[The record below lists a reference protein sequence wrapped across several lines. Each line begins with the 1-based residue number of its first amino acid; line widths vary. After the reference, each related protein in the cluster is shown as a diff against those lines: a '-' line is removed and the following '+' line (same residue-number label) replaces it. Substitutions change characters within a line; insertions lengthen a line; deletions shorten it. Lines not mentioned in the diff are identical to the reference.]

1 MPVSR
6 MLQNGAAFGLLAWV
20 FFGFSGALS
29 PAAAQEPGGR
39 VLVVLNSSLA
49 MQSALG
55 NETKLEAVKTSLGAL
70 IEQYDGRLSLGLAA
84 YGARKARACA
94 DVQLLSP
101 PGPIKAKRLARQI
114 ASLKPVGS
122 APLGQAIAEA
132 ATALGAA
139 GLLDRIV
146 LLTGGLDTCEADPC
160 QSAKLAKEQH
170 GVRIDVLAV
179 RGEGDDLKGLRC
191 IAKLSGGAYY
201 EVGNTGKLVA
211 ALDKVLGQS
220 AAPSLE
226 AADGSTTGTEAAYGG
241 TELTLDPGGLN
252 EAGGE
257 TTATT
262 ALLPAEDPENA
273 ITADGKIPMQFA
285 ALLTDPGAPISSSL
299 TWRVFERKAG
309 DDGLHKL
316 VASSEDAAPK
326 LPLPPGDYLVNVA
339 YGRAY
344 LTRAIKVEV
353 GRPAREL
360 FVLNAGG
367 LRINAQT
374 AAGQPIAAGAVVNE
388 IYSEERD
395 QAGNRALVATGIK
408 PGVILRLNA
417 GLYHVKSTYGDANG
431 VVQGDISIE
440 AGRLT
445 ELTLTHEAANVT
457 LKLVTESGGE
467 ALADTQWR
475 LLTTEGS
482 LVRESVGALPTHI
495 LAPGRYSV
503 EASRGGEKY
512 AEVFEVQP
520 GVARTVEVVVPAQ

>member
-1 MPVSR
+1 MLR
-6 MLQNGAAFGLLAWV
+6 LLQNGGAWGLLACALL
-20 FFGFSGALS
+20 GLAGAVS
-29 PAAAQEPGGR
+29 PVAAQEPGGR
-39 VLVVLNSSLA
+39 VLVVVDSSLA

-70 IEQYDGRLSLGLAA
+70 IEQYDGRLSLGLVA

-94 DVQLLSP
+94 DVQILTPL
-101 PGPIKAKRLARQI
+101 GPIKAKRLARQI
-114 ASLKPVGS
+114 AALKPVGS
-122 APLGQAIAEA
+122 APLGQAITEA
-132 ATALGAA
+132 ATALGPAS
-139 GLLDRIV
+139 GLDRLV
-146 LLTGGLDTCEADPC
+146 LVTGGPDSCEADPC
-160 QSAKLAKEQH
+160 QIAKGVNELQ
-170 GVRIDVLAV
+170 GVRIDVVAV
-179 RGEGDDLKGLRC
+179 RGEGDDFKGLRC
-191 IAKLSGGAYY
+191 ISKLTGGAFY
-201 EVGNTGKLVA
+201 EVGNTGKLIA

-220 AAPSLE
+220 AAPAVE
-226 AADGSTTGTEAAYGG
+226 VEGAPAETEAAGG
-241 TELTLDPGGLN
+241 GMELSLEPGGLN
-252 EAGGE
+252 EAGEE

-262 ALLPAEDPENA
+262 ALLPADDPENA
-273 ITADGKIPMQFA
+273 VTADGKIPMRFA
-285 ALLTDPGAPISSSL
+285 ALLTDPGAPINSSL
-299 TWRVFERKAG
+299 SWRVFERKAG

-316 VASSEDAAPK
+316 VTSSEDAAPK
-326 LPLPPGDYLVNVA
+326 LPLLPGDYLVNVA
-339 YGRAY
+339 YGKAY
-344 LTRAIKVEV
+344 LTRAIKVET

-374 AAGQPIAAGAVVNE
+374 AGGQPIAAGAVVNE

-395 QAGNRALVATGIK
+395 QAGSRALVATGIK

-445 ELTLTHEAANVT
+445 ELTLSHEAASVT

-475 LLTTEGS
+475 ILTTEGS

-495 LAPGRYSV
+495 LAPGRYNV

-512 AEVFEVQP
+512 AEVFEVES
-520 GVARTVEVVVPAQ
+520 GIARTVEVVVPVQ

>member
-1 MPVSR
+1 MPVSG

-20 FFGFSGALS
+20 FFGFSGAVS

-39 VLVVLNSSLA
+39 VLVVIDSSLA

-55 NETKLEAVKTSLGAL
+55 NETKLEAVKTSLDAL

-84 YGARKARACA
+84 YGARKSRACA

-139 GLLDRIV
+139 SALDRIV
-146 LLTGGLDTCEADPC
+146 LVTGGLDTCEADPC
-160 QSAKLAKEQH
+160 QIAKAAKEQH
-170 GVRIDVLAV
+170 GIKVDVVAV

-191 IAKLSGGAYY
+191 ISKLTGGAFY

-220 AAPSLE
+220 AAPSVE
-226 AADGSTTGTEAAYGG
+226 PDGSTTGTEAADGG
-241 TELTLDPGGLN
+241 AELTLDPGGLN

-257 TTATT
+257 TTSTT
-262 ALLPAEDPENA
+262 AFLPPDDPENA
-273 ITADGKIPMQFA
+273 ITADGKVPMQFA

-299 TWRVFERKAG
+299 TWRVFEQKAG

-344 LTRAIKVEV
+344 LTRAIKVET

-374 AAGQPIAAGAVVNE
+374 AGGQPIAAGAVVNE
-388 IYSEERD
+388 VYSEERD

-431 VVQGDISIE
+431 FVQGDISIE

-445 ELTLTHEAANVT
+445 ELTLSHEAANVT

-475 LLTTEGS
+475 ILTTEGS

-495 LAPGRYSV
+495 LAPGRYNV
-503 EASRGGEKY
+503 EAIRGGEKY
-512 AEVFEVQP
+512 AEAFEVAP
-520 GVARTVEVVVPAQ
+520 GIARTVEVVVPAQ